1 MTSVRSPEQV
11 DLTMLEQRDIAFVPN
26 QVIGRRVSGRR
37 GLAPEVRFRR
47 KDVLA
52 VLPARADDGQEAT
65 LIAMPFGLIAWS
77 GRGLPRSRRTYHDY
91 VVWDAVRLASEDGFA
106 DAWFG
111 LRLEV
116 GGAAYHAWLQGEAG
130 RRKLRDFVVL
140 VQAHRDTPQGTQA
153 S

>member
-1 MTSVRSPEQV
+1 MTSVRSAGQV
-11 DLTMLEQRDIAFVPN
+11 DLTMLEKRDIAFVPS
-26 QVIGRRVSGRR
+26 QIIGRRVSARR
-37 GLAPEVRFRR
+37 GSAPEVRFRR

-52 VLPARADDGQEAT
+52 VLPVRADDGQET
-65 LIAMPFGLIAWS
+65 MLIAMPFGLIAWS
-77 GRGLPRSRRTYHDY
+77 GRGLPRSGRAYHDY
-91 VVWDAVRLASEDGFA
+91 VVWDAVRLAGEDGFT

-111 LRLEV
+111 LRLDV

-140 VQAHRDTPQGTQA
+140 VQAHRDTLHGVKA